1 MLLFRKRDGETQLLK
16 QRSLIFVLACLLQA
30 PVFSVEKQ
38 TLSLEKVTDNVWS
51 IVGPLTNRNKENLGN
66 NATFGFVVTDDG
78 VVLIDSGGTLKGAKT
93 IHNLIKSVTKKPIR
107 YVINSGGQDHRWFG
121 NDYFSRQGAKI
132 ISSEAAKK
140 DHKARSNAQ
149 WSMLEARVGKNIIK
163 GTKEKFADILFKDE
177 YKFTL
182 GNIKFEIYH
191 KGQAHT
197 PGDSF
202 IWLPQSKVMFTGDI
216 VYTERM
222 LGIGE
227 QSNSKSWLHVFNSMA
242 AFKPKYLIP
251 GHGAPTT
258 LDKAIKDTGNYLSFL
273 RNSISLFIESGGGAH
288 EISRINQTRFKY
300 LKNYESLKGRN
311 ALKVYTELE
320 WE

>member
-1 MLLFRKRDGETQLLK
+1 MKSIKLVLMLFCFITTVSAADKQVLVLK
-16 QRSLIFVLACLLQA
+16 
-30 PVFSVEKQ
+30 
-38 TLSLEKVTDNVWS
+38 KVTKNVWS
-51 IVGPLTNRNKENLGN
+51 IVGPLTDRNKENSGN

-78 VVLIDSGGTLKGAKT
+78 VVLIDSGGSLKGAKALHK
-93 IHNLIKSVTKKPIR
+93 IIKTVSKKPIR

-121 NDYFSRQGAKI
+121 NDYFSSLGAKI

-140 DHKARSNAQ
+140 DHKARSASQ
-149 WSMLEARVGKNIIK
+149 WSMLETRLGKEGIK
-163 GTKEKFADILFKDE
+163 GTKEKFADILFKDD

-182 GNIKFEIYH
+182 GKVKFEIYFR
-191 KGQAHT
+191 GQAHT
-197 PGDSF
+197 PGDAF

-222 LGIGE
+222 LGVGE

-242 AFKPKYLIP
+242 GFKPKHLVP
-251 GHGAPTT
+251 GHGSPTT
-258 LDKAIKDTGNYLSFL
+258 LDKAIKDTGSYLSFL
-273 RNSISLFIESGGGAH
+273 RNTISLFIESGGGAH

-300 LKNYESLKGRN
+300 LNNYESLKGRN

>member
-1 MLLFRKRDGETQLLK
+1 MNFIKFFILLFLITTSVYAENKQDLVLK
-16 QRSLIFVLACLLQA
+16 NV
-30 PVFSVEKQ
+30 KG
-38 TLSLEKVTDNVWS
+38 NVWS
-51 IVGPLTNRNKENLGN
+51 IVGPLTNRTKENLGN

-78 VVLIDSGGTLKGAKT
+78 VVLVDPGGSFKGAQRLHK
-93 IHNLIKSVTKKPIR
+93 LIKSVTSKPVR

-121 NDYFSRQGAKI
+121 NDYFSSLGAKI

-140 DHKARSNAQ
+140 DHKVRVGMQ
-149 WSMLEARVGKNIIK
+149 WTMLENFLGKAGLK
-163 GTKEKFADILFKDE
+163 GTKEKFADITFKDD
-177 YKFTL
+177 YKFIL
-182 GNIKFEIYH
+182 GGVEFEIYH
-191 KGQAHT
+191 RGQAHT
-197 PGDSF
+197 PGDAF

-258 LDKAIKDTGNYLSFL
+258 LKVAIKDTGSYLSFL
-273 RNSISLFIESGGGAH
+273 RNSISIFIESGGGAH
-288 EISRINQTRFKY
+288 EISRINQSRFKY
-300 LKNYESLKGRN
+300 LDNYDSLSGRN

>member
-1 MLLFRKRDGETQLLK
+1 MKSIKLVLMLFFLITTVSAADKQDLVLK
-16 QRSLIFVLACLLQA
+16 
-30 PVFSVEKQ
+30 
-38 TLSLEKVTDNVWS
+38 KVTGNVWA

-66 NATFGFVVTDDG
+66 NATFGFIVTDAG
-78 VVLIDSGGTLKGAKT
+78 VVLIDSGGSLQGAKALHK
-93 IHNLIKSVTKKPIR
+93 IIKTVTKQPIR

-121 NDYFSRQGAKI
+121 NDYFSSLGAKI
-132 ISSEAAKK
+132 ISSEEAKK
-140 DHKARSNAQ
+140 DHKARSGSQ
-149 WSMLEARVGKNIIK
+149 WSMLEARIGKNGIK
-163 GTKEKFADILFKDE
+163 GTKEKFADIIFKDD

-182 GNIKFEIYH
+182 AGVKFEIYFR
-191 KGQAHT
+191 GQAHT
-197 PGDSF
+197 PGDAY

-227 QSNSKSWLHVFNSMA
+227 QSNSKSWLKVFNSMA
-242 AFKPKYLIP
+242 AFKPEYIVP
-251 GHGAPTT
+251 GHGSPTT
-258 LDKAIKDTGNYLSFL
+258 LKVAIKDTGRYLSFL
-273 RNSISLFIESGGGAH
+273 RETISLFIENGGGAH

-300 LKNYESLKGRN
+300 LNNYESLKGRN

>member
-1 MLLFRKRDGETQLLK
+1 MLFCFITTVSAADKQALVLK
-16 QRSLIFVLACLLQA
+16 
-30 PVFSVEKQ
+30 
-38 TLSLEKVTDNVWS
+38 KVTKNVWS
-51 IVGPLTNRNKENLGN
+51 IVGPLTNRTKENLGN
-66 NATFGFVVTDDG
+66 NATFGFVVTEDG
-78 VVLIDSGGTLKGAKT
+78 VVLIDSGGSFSGAKKL
-93 IHNLIKSVTKKPIR
+93 HALIKTVSKKPIR

-121 NDYFSRQGAKI
+121 NDYFSSLGAKI

-140 DHKARSNAQ
+140 DHKARSSSQ
-149 WSMLEARVGKNIIK
+149 WSMLETRIGKKGIK
-163 GTKEKFADILFKDE
+163 GTKEKFADIVFKDN

-182 GNIKFEIYH
+182 SGVKFELYH

-197 PGDSF
+197 PGDAF

-227 QSNSKSWLHVFNSMA
+227 QSNSKSWLQVFNSMS
-242 AFKPKYLIP
+242 AFKPKHLIP
-251 GHGAPTT
+251 GHGSPTI
-258 LDKAIKDTGNYLSFL
+258 LDVAIKDTGRYLSFL
-273 RNSISLFIESGGGAH
+273 RETISLFIENGGGAH
-288 EISRINQTRFKY
+288 EISRINQTQFKY
-300 LKNYESLKGRN
+300 LNNYESLKGRN

>member
-1 MLLFRKRDGETQLLK
+1 MNVIKYFSLVLFLIITTTEASEKQNLLLK
-16 QRSLIFVLACLLQA
+16 QITKNTWA
-30 PVFSVEKQ
+30 
-38 TLSLEKVTDNVWS
+38 
-51 IVGPLTNRNKENLGN
+51 IVGPLTNRNKINLGN
-66 NATFGFVVTDDG
+66 NATFGFIVTNDG
-78 VVLIDSGGTLKGAKT
+78 VVLIDSGGSFKGAKALHK
-93 IHNLIKSVTKKPIR
+93 IIKTVTNKPIR

-121 NDYFSRQGAKI
+121 NDYFAALGAKI
-132 ISSEAAKK
+132 IASEAAKK
-140 DHKARSNAQ
+140 DHQARLNMQ
-149 WSMLEARVGKNIIK
+149 WTMAETLIGADGIK
-163 GTKEKFADILFKDE
+163 GTKEKFADITFKND

-182 GNIKFEIYH
+182 GRVEFEIYH
-191 KGQAHT
+191 RGQAHT
-197 PGDSF
+197 PGDAF

-242 AFKPKYLIP
+242 GFKPKYLIP
-251 GHGAPTT
+251 GHGSPTT
-258 LDKAIKDTGNYLSFL
+258 LKTAIKDTGNYLSFL
-273 RNSISLFIESGGGAH
+273 RNTISLFIESGGGAH

-300 LKNYESLKGRN
+300 LNNYESLKGRN

>member
-1 MLLFRKRDGETQLLK
+1 MKSIKLVLMLFCFITTVSAADKQALVLK
-16 QRSLIFVLACLLQA
+16 
-30 PVFSVEKQ
+30 
-38 TLSLEKVTDNVWS
+38 KVTKNVWS

-78 VVLIDSGGTLKGAKT
+78 VVLIDSGGSLKGAKALHK
-93 IHNLIKSVTKKPIR
+93 IIKTVSKKPIR

-121 NDYFSRQGAKI
+121 NDYFSSLGAKI

-140 DHKARSNAQ
+140 DHKARSASQ
-149 WSMLEARVGKNIIK
+149 WSMLETRLGKEGIK
-163 GTKEKFADILFKDE
+163 GTKEKFADILFKDD

-182 GNIKFEIYH
+182 GKVKFEIYFR
-191 KGQAHT
+191 GQAHT
-197 PGDSF
+197 PGDAF

-242 AFKPKYLIP
+242 GFKPKYLVP
-251 GHGAPTT
+251 GHGSPTT

-273 RNSISLFIESGGGAH
+273 RNTISLFIESGGGAH

-300 LKNYESLKGRN
+300 LNNYESLKGRN

>member
-1 MLLFRKRDGETQLLK
+1 MKKLSLF
-16 QRSLIFVLACLLQA
+16 IVLSCLLQGSLLA
-30 PVFSVEKQ
+30 VEDQ
-38 TLSLEKVTDNVWS
+38 SLSLKKVTENVWS
-51 IVGPLTNRNKENLGN
+51 IVGPLNNRTKENLGN
-66 NATFGFVVTDDG
+66 NATFGFIVTNDG
-78 VVLIDSGGTLKGAKT
+78 VVLIDSGGSLKGAKALHK
-93 IHNLIKSVTKKPIR
+93 IIKGVTDKPIR

-121 NDYFSRQGAKI
+121 NDYFSSLGAKI

-140 DHKARSNAQ
+140 DHKARSGSQ
-149 WSMLEARVGKNIIK
+149 WSMLESRLGKEGIK
-163 GTKEKFADILFKDE
+163 GTKEKFAGITFKDD

-182 GNIKFEIYH
+182 GKVKFEIYFR
-191 KGQAHT
+191 GQAHT
-197 PGDSF
+197 PGDAF

-242 AFKPKYLIP
+242 GFKPIYLVP
-251 GHGAPTT
+251 GHGSPTT
-258 LDKAIKDTGNYLSFL
+258 LDKAIKDTGSYLSFL
-273 RNSISLFIESGGGAH
+273 RNTISLFIESGGGAH
-288 EISRINQTRFKY
+288 EISRINQTRYKY
-300 LKNYESLKGRN
+300 LNNYESLKGRN

>member
-1 MLLFRKRDGETQLLK
+1 MLFCFITTSSAADKQALVLK
-16 QRSLIFVLACLLQA
+16 
-30 PVFSVEKQ
+30 
-38 TLSLEKVTDNVWS
+38 KVTKNVWS

-78 VVLIDSGGTLKGAKT
+78 VVLIDSGGSLNGAKKLYG
-93 IHNLIKSVTKKPIR
+93 LIKSVTKKPIR

-121 NDYFSRQGAKI
+121 NDYYSSLGAKI

-140 DHKARSNAQ
+140 DHKARSSSQ
-149 WSMLEARVGKNIIK
+149 WSMLEARIGKNGIK
-163 GTKEKFADILFKDE
+163 GTKEKFADIVFKDN

-182 GNIKFEIYH
+182 GGVKFEIYH

-197 PGDSF
+197 PGDAY

-251 GHGAPTT
+251 GHGSPTT
-258 LDKAIKDTGNYLSFL
+258 LKVAIKDTGRYLSFL
-273 RNSISLFIESGGGAH
+273 RETISLFIENGGGAH

>member
-1 MLLFRKRDGETQLLK
+1 MKSIKLILMLFCFITTVSAADKQALVLK
-16 QRSLIFVLACLLQA
+16 
-30 PVFSVEKQ
+30 
-38 TLSLEKVTDNVWS
+38 KVTENVWS

-78 VVLIDSGGTLKGAKT
+78 VVLIDSGGSLKGAKALHK
-93 IHNLIKSVTKKPIR
+93 IIKTVSKKPIR

-121 NDYFSRQGAKI
+121 NDYFSSLGAKI

-140 DHKARSNAQ
+140 DHKARSASQ
-149 WSMLEARVGKNIIK
+149 WSMLETRIGKEGLK
-163 GTKEKFADILFKDE
+163 GTKEKFADILFKDD

-182 GNIKFEIYH
+182 GKVKFEIYFR
-191 KGQAHT
+191 GQAHT
-197 PGDSF
+197 PGDAF

-242 AFKPKYLIP
+242 AFKPKHLVP
-251 GHGAPTT
+251 GHGSPTT

-273 RNSISLFIESGGGAH
+273 RNTISLFIESGGGAH

-300 LKNYESLKGRN
+300 LNNYESLKGRN

>member
-1 MLLFRKRDGETQLLK
+1 MKSIKLVLMLFCFITTVSAADKQVLVLK
-16 QRSLIFVLACLLQA
+16 
-30 PVFSVEKQ
+30 
-38 TLSLEKVTDNVWS
+38 KVTKNVWS
-51 IVGPLTNRNKENLGN
+51 IVGPLTDRNKENSGN

-78 VVLIDSGGTLKGAKT
+78 VVLIDSGGSLKGAKALHK
-93 IHNLIKSVTKKPIR
+93 IIKTVSKKPIR

-121 NDYFSRQGAKI
+121 NDYFSSLGAKI

-140 DHKARSNAQ
+140 DHKARSASQ
-149 WSMLEARVGKNIIK
+149 WSMLETRLGKEGIK
-163 GTKEKFADILFKDE
+163 GTKEKFADILFKDD

-182 GNIKFEIYH
+182 GKVKFEIYFR
-191 KGQAHT
+191 GQAHT
-197 PGDSF
+197 PGDAF

-222 LGIGE
+222 LGVGE

-242 AFKPKYLIP
+242 GFKPKHLVP
-251 GHGAPTT
+251 GHGSPTT
-258 LDKAIKDTGNYLSFL
+258 LDKAIKDTGSYLSFL
-273 RNSISLFIESGGGAH
+273 RNTISLFIESGGGAH
-288 EISRINQTRFKY
+288 EISRINQTCFKY
-300 LKNYESLKGRN
+300 LNNYESLKGRN

>member
-1 MLLFRKRDGETQLLK
+1 MKSIKLVLMLFCFITTVSAAD
-16 QRSLIFVLACLLQA
+16 
-30 PVFSVEKQ
+30 KQ
-38 TLSLEKVTDNVWS
+38 TLVLKKVTKNVWS

-78 VVLIDSGGTLKGAKT
+78 VVLIDSGGSLNGAKKL
-93 IHNLIKSVTKKPIR
+93 HALIKTVTKQPIR

-121 NDYFSRQGAKI
+121 NNYFSSLGAKI
-132 ISSEAAKK
+132 ISSGAAKK
-140 DHKARSNAQ
+140 DHKARSSSQ
-149 WSMLEARVGKNIIK
+149 WSMLEARIGKNGIK
-163 GTKEKFADILFKDE
+163 GTKEKFADITFKDD

-182 GNIKFEIYH
+182 GGVKFEIYFR
-191 KGQAHT
+191 GQAHT
-197 PGDSF
+197 PGDAY

-227 QSNSKSWLHVFNSMA
+227 QSNSKSWLKVFNSMA

-251 GHGAPTT
+251 GHGSPTT
-258 LDKAIKDTGNYLSFL
+258 LKIAIKDTGRYLSFL
-273 RNSISLFIESGGGAH
+273 RETISLFIENGGGAH
-288 EISRINQTRFKY
+288 EISRINQTQFKY
-300 LKNYESLKGRN
+300 LNNYESLKGRN

>member
-1 MLLFRKRDGETQLLK
+1 MKSIKLVLMLFFLITTVSAADKQDLVLK
-16 QRSLIFVLACLLQA
+16 
-30 PVFSVEKQ
+30 
-38 TLSLEKVTDNVWS
+38 KVTGNVWA

-66 NATFGFVVTDDG
+66 NATFGFIVTDAG
-78 VVLIDSGGTLKGAKT
+78 VVLIDSGGSLQGAKALHK
-93 IHNLIKSVTKKPIR
+93 IIKTVTKQPIR

-121 NDYFSRQGAKI
+121 NDYFSSLGAKI
-132 ISSEAAKK
+132 ISSEEAKK
-140 DHKARSNAQ
+140 DHKARSGSQ
-149 WSMLEARVGKNIIK
+149 WSMLEARIGKNGIK
-163 GTKEKFADILFKDE
+163 GTKEKFADIIFKDD

-182 GNIKFEIYH
+182 AGVKFEIYFR
-191 KGQAHT
+191 GQAHT
-197 PGDSF
+197 PGDAY

-227 QSNSKSWLHVFNSMA
+227 QSNSKSWLKVFNSMA
-242 AFKPKYLIP
+242 AFKPEYIVP
-251 GHGAPTT
+251 GHGSPTT
-258 LDKAIKDTGNYLSFL
+258 LKVAIKDTGRYLSFL
-273 RNSISLFIESGGGAH
+273 RETISLFIESGGGAH

-300 LKNYESLKGRN
+300 LNNYESLKGRN

>member
-1 MLLFRKRDGETQLLK
+1 MKIIKLLILSCLMVTSVFAANKQDLVLK
-16 QRSLIFVLACLLQA
+16 
-30 PVFSVEKQ
+30 
-38 TLSLEKVTDNVWS
+38 KVTNNVWS

-66 NATFGFVVTDDG
+66 NATFGFVVTDAG
-78 VVLIDSGGTLKGAKT
+78 VVLIDSGGSFKGAKVL
-93 IHNLIKSVTKKPIR
+93 HNIIKTVTDKPIR

-121 NDYFSRQGAKI
+121 NDYFSRLGAKI
-132 ISSEAAKK
+132 ISTEAAKK
-140 DHKARSNAQ
+140 DHKARSNSQ
-149 WSMLEARVGKNIIK
+149 WSMLEARIGKKGIK
-163 GTKEKFADILFKDE
+163 GTKEKFADIVFKDE

-182 GNIKFEIYH
+182 GGINFELYFR
-191 KGQAHT
+191 GQAHT
-197 PGDSF
+197 PGDAY

-251 GHGAPTT
+251 GHGSATT
-258 LDKAIKDTGNYLSFL
+258 LETAKKDTGSYLSFL
-273 RNSISLFIESGGGAH
+273 RETIALFIENGGGAH

-300 LKNYESLKGRN
+300 LNNYESLKGRN
-311 ALKVYTELE
+311 ALKVYTEIE

>member
-1 MLLFRKRDGETQLLK
+1 MKKSTL
-16 QRSLIFVLACLLQA
+16 FVLFFLFYTSSIVNAA
-30 PVFSVEKQ
+30 SIKYD
-38 TLSLEKVTDNVWS
+38 LELIKVTTNIYS
-51 IVGPLTNRNKENLGN
+51 IVGPLTNRTKENLGN

-78 VVLIDSGGTLKGAKT
+78 VVLVDSGGSFKGAKN
-93 IHNLIKSVTKKPIR
+93 IHKLIKSVTNKPIR

-121 NDYFSRQGAKI
+121 NDYFSSLGAKI

-140 DHKARSNAQ
+140 DHKARVGMQ
-149 WSMLEARVGKNIIK
+149 WTMLENFLGKAGLK
-163 GTKEKFADILFKDE
+163 GTKEKFADITFKDD
-177 YKFTL
+177 YKFVL
-182 GNIKFEIYH
+182 GGVEFEIYH
-191 KGQAHT
+191 RGQAHT
-197 PGDSF
+197 PGDAF

-251 GHGAPTT
+251 GHGDPTT
-258 LDKAIKDTGNYLSFL
+258 LKVAIKDTGSYLSFL
-273 RNSISLFIESGGGAH
+273 RNSISIFIESGGGAH
-288 EISRINQTRFKY
+288 EISRINQSRFKY
-300 LKNYESLKGRN
+300 LDNYDTLHGRN